1 MAAEAVAAEAVAAGT
16 SRAATKA
23 GRHQGNGEHY
33 IVPPP
38 RAAAACRCRVPLP
51 RAAAACRCR
60 VPLYRVNRLA
70 GASIRFSGCSIE
82 WSRKYW
88 YDETTT

>member
-1 MAAEAVAAEAVAAGT
+1 MEAVAAEAVAAEAVAAGT

-38 RAAAACRCRVPLP
+38 RAAAACRCRVPL
-51 RAAAACRCR
+51 
-60 VPLYRVNRLA
+60 YRVNRLA